1 MQSVEKHSA
10 LLSIVALC
18 AALGVARASFY
29 RHQRRLESPPP
40 SRRRPGPPRA
50 LNQGAREEVLALL
63 RSPRFV
69 DRSPA
74 EMQHTLVEEDGRY
87 LCSESTMY
95 RILRENAEVRDRRNQ
110 LRHPSYAKPELLAT
124 AQNQVWSWDITKLKG
139 PSKWVYYYLFVMLDI
154 FSRYV
159 VAWMVAEH
167 ENAEL
172 AKRLIR
178 DAYDK
183 QGVEPGTLIMHNDRG
198 SPMKAKTTGQL
209 VASLGVEQSFS
220 RPHVSNDNPFS
231 ESHFKTCKYHPGFPE
246 RFGSI
251 TDALQYCRTFFPWY
265 NDEHR
270 HSSLVYLTPKQV
282 HYGSAQ
288 AALDKRHEV
297 MLAAYREHPQ
307 RFVNGPPKPAALP
320 TEVWINPPTAP
331 EKQDADAGVPVTP
344 TGADAATGVETA
356 SDGSSPQAINPWGFG
371 GRSPPIQ
378 RPAKPVLA
386 RCHRPT
392 RPRHHRTVI
401 NFHAYRALRL
411 LPSRALSSLQVPS
424 RVAAHPSFGKA
435 KRNPLEVPSRVQKL
449 IDTKRSAPVSQ
460 NH

>member
-95 RILRENAEVRDRRNQ
+95 RILHDNAEVRDRRNQ

-124 AQNQVWSWDITKLKG
+124 APNQVWSWDITKLKG
-139 PSKWVYYYLFVMLDI
+139 PSKWNYYYLFAMLDI
-154 FSRYV
+154 FSRYA

-183 QGVEPGTLIMHNDRG
+183 QGVEPGTLVVHNDRG

-331 EKQDADAGVPVTP
+331 EKQDADAGVPITP

-356 SDGSSPQAINPWGFG
+356 SDGSSPLHPSDKSLGVRG
-371 GRSPPIQ
+371 TESPDTTPGEAGPSEVSPSEPSEASSDGDQLPRLQGAQVASQQSPIL
-378 RPAKPVLA
+378 PAGAKPNS
-386 RCHRPT
+386 RPSLVRQGEKQPVGGT
-392 RPRHHRTVI
+392 EQSTEIDRH
-401 NFHAYRALRL
+401 
-411 LPSRALSSLQVPS
+411 
-424 RVAAHPSFGKA
+424 
-435 KRNPLEVPSRVQKL
+435 
-449 IDTKRSAPVSQ
+449 
-460 NH
+460 